1 MLHAVPKPVLHYVML
16 FQSHKGKYWLTF
28 ILNKAL
34 NTHFHFKKRKMYV
47 KRLKE
52 IKLFKES
59 RFLKDRSLKILN
71 FKCLINQ
78 DLRSGK

>member
-1 MLHAVPKPVLHYVML
+1 
-16 FQSHKGKYWLTF
+16 
-28 ILNKAL
+28 
-34 NTHFHFKKRKMYV
+34 MYV